1 MCIVPCFPK
10 TLLNYD
16 DALHRNIQSLR
27 REGFQRESRS
37 RFHNSLL
44 THTNNQHGHHFS
56 SPHMY
61 LPMRPPRVVNRS
73 AGQYFRKIVGCDTL

>member
-44 THTNNQHGHHFS
+44 THTNNQHGYHFS
-56 SPHMY
+56 SPHIY
-61 LPMRPPRVVNRS
+61 LPMLPPRVVNRS
-73 AGQYFRKIVGCDTL
+73 AGQYFQKIVGCDTL